1 MVTMTETSSFNNGYS
16 TSTSVHILSEARRKE
31 VKATQN
37 LSVIVL
43 FFILCWMPLYTINC
57 IQAFC
62 SECEVPTGVINSCII
77 LSHLNSAGNP
87 LLYAYRLSDFRSAF
101 RSLFFGSVSSSAEN
115 VIYAGRHESDFE
127 QRSSF
132 AKSRNVSMAF
142 DPQKFLFAPKSAPK
156 LFKFS
161 ERESNSDVSMS
172 PVRGKIVTRADSSE
186 RFLNA
191 DCGAKRY
198 DFHRSVSG
206 YAQPSEGSCE
216 NRYLYFNGDY
226 VDEITE
232 DCCGRKRIRSVLD
245 DPSYI
250 LMINDDN
257 ISERTDGTDENSSSK
272 LNVFETRKK
281 ILRRHSTN
289 I

>member
-1 MVTMTETSSFNNGYS
+1 M
-16 TSTSVHILSEARRKE
+16 
-31 VKATQN
+31 
-37 LSVIVL
+37 
-43 FFILCWMPLYTINC
+43 
-57 IQAFC
+57 
-62 SECEVPTGVINSCII
+62 
-77 LSHLNSAGNP
+77 
-87 LLYAYRLSDFRSAF
+87 SDC
-101 RSLFFGSVSSSAEN
+101 
-115 VIYAGRHESDFE
+115 E

-132 AKSRNVSMAF
+132 AKSRNVSMNF

-161 ERESNSDVSMS
+161 ERESASDVSMS
-172 PVRGKIVTRADSSE
+172 PMRGKMGSRDDCAE
-186 RFLNA
+186 HFLTT
-191 DCGAKRY
+191 DRSAKRY

-206 YAQPSEGSCE
+206 YAQPLDGVRDS
-216 NRYLYFNGDY
+216 RYSYFNGDY
-226 VDEITE
+226 VDEMSD
-232 DCCGRKRIRSVLD
+232 DCAGRKRIRSTMD

-250 LMINDDN
+250 LMMTDDN